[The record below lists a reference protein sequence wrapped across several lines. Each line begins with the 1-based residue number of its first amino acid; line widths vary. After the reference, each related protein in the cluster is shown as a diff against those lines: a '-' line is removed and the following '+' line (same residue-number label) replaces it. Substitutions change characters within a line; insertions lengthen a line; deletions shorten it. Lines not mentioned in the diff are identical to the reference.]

1 VIPRTPSIR
10 RRPLAVRAAIAGAI
24 PLLAVSLLAA
34 CGGSGAA
41 QVAAPTTATPTASAP
56 ASQTPVDSGPPT
68 GSPVPGG
75 SSSPAAASDSPAPSV
90 DSHAVPELEALLP
103 AKVGDVELERLSL
116 SGADFYALGTADTQS
131 QLNAM
136 LTALGKTVAD
146 LSVADAGDPS
156 GRTVLEIGAF
166 RVAGAKPAQLLSEW
180 VSSNQASNP
189 GNIAVSNETVDGRRL
204 TKLVDR
210 SRDVGATTRAYV
222 KGDTIFLIGADDPA
236 LVSAALAQLPTP

>member
-1 VIPRTPSIR
+1 V
-10 RRPLAVRAAIAGAI
+10 
-24 PLLAVSLLAA
+24 LLAA

-41 QVAAPTTATPTASAP
+41 QLAAPTAAATTSAP
-56 ASQTPVDSGPPT
+56 ASPTPVDSAAPT
-68 GSPVPGG
+68 GSPLPGG
-75 SSSPAAASDSPAPSV
+75 SSPAAASESPEPSV
-90 DSHAVPELEALLP
+90 DSHAAPELEALLP
-103 AKVGDVELERLSL
+103 AKVGDVQLERLSL
-116 SGADFYALGTADTQS
+116 SGADFYATGLPETQS
-131 QLNAM
+131 RLDAM

-146 LSVADAGDPS
+146 LSVADAGDPF

-210 SRDVGATTRAYV
+210 SLDVRATTWVYV

>member
-1 VIPRTPSIR
+1 MTLRTHPDGR
-10 RRPLAVRAAIAGAI
+10 RRRTSAASLAGALI
-24 PLLAVSLLAA
+24 VVATLLAA
-34 CGGSGAA
+34 CGGAGASA
-41 QVAAPTTATPTASAP
+41 GTASPTASSTP
-56 ASQTPVDSGPPT
+56 AAASP
-68 GSPVPGG
+68 SPVASTPPAG
-75 SSSPAAASDSPAPSV
+75 SSSPAAASESPEPSV

-116 SGADFYALGTADTQS
+116 SGADFYALGTADTQG
-131 QLNAM
+131 QLDAM

-146 LSVADAGDPS
+146 LAVADAGDPS

-180 VSSNQASNP
+180 VASNQASSP
-189 GNIAVSNETVDGRRL
+189 GDITVSNETVDGRRL

-210 SRDVGATTRAYV
+210 SRDVGGTTRAFV